1 MEGTHTV
8 TTDVN
13 VADTVWNILSAGSS
27 SERWFY
33 LAIAVIVSL
42 IAIWLAIYAI
52 KTIKNIH
59 KENTD
64 KLSEITRNFTDAI
77 AEQRKDFLQHLK

>member
-1 MEGTHTV
+1 MEETHTI

-13 VADTVWNILSAGSS
+13 VADTVWNILSAGSQTD
-27 SERWFY
+27 RGFY

-42 IAIWLAIYAI
+42 VAIGLAIYAI
-52 KTIKNIH
+52 NTIKKIHEENTKTIKEIE
-59 KENTD
+59 KE
-64 KLSEITRNFTDAI
+64 FTAAI

>member
-1 MEGTHTV
+1 MESTHTI

-13 VADTVWNILSAGSS
+13 VADTVWNILSAGST

-64 KLSEITRNFTDAI
+64 KLSEITKNFTDAI

>member
-1 MEGTHTV
+1 METTHTV

-13 VADTVWNILSAGSS
+13 VADTVWNILTAWSTSD
-27 SERWFY
+27 RWFY

-42 IAIWLAIYAI
+42 IAIGLAIYAI
-52 KTIKNIH
+52 STIKKIH

-64 KLSEITRNFTDAI
+64 TLKDIERDFTAAI

>member
-1 MEGTHTV
+1 MESTHTV

-13 VADTVWNILSAGSS
+13 VADTVWNILSAGSN

-52 KTIKNIH
+52 STIKKIH

-64 KLSEITRNFTDAI
+64 TLREIEKDFTAAI